1 MFQKFNCVDVGLI
14 LRLCTTHTQIIVRD
28 MEVLR
33 VPADLRLG
41 FLIHGFLGSGGVG
54 EGAPFAINPN
64 RYGISVQHFLKIGFP
79 VSGNGLCRRVMFRF
93 LHTQPLHHN
102 VIGEIVF
109 LAGIERH
116 GFGGDLRLFSFP
128 YFGCKQVR
136 VALIPADVVLKQ
148 FPVDGFM
155 APAIWAGVNPHIN
168 ITDVT
173 DSPLNIPVRVRY
185 NNGIAHLVGRNA
197 LQHDRLP

>member
-1 MFQKFNCVDVGLI
+1 
-14 LRLCTTHTQIIVRD
+14 
-28 MEVLR
+28 MEILR

-41 FLIHGFLGSGGVG
+41 FLIHSFLGSGGIG
-54 EGAPFAINPN
+54 EGAPLTINPN

-79 VSGNGLCRRVMFRF
+79 VSGNGLCRQVMFRF
-93 LHTQPLHHN
+93 VHPQPLYHN

-109 LAGIERH
+109 LAGIKCH
-116 GFGGDLRLFSFP
+116 GFGGNLRLSCFS
-128 YFGCKQVR
+128 YFRCEQMR
-136 VALIPADVVLKQ
+136 VSLIPADVVLEYL
-148 FPVDGFM
+148 PVDGFM
-155 APAIWAGVNPHIN
+155 APAIWAGVNPYIN

-197 LQHDRLP
+197 LQHNRLP